1 MAIRSNAGTG
11 VIVSL
16 VVFVLTTV
24 FLLVLS
30 IVFYAS
36 GRAEKEEVKNL
47 TKSLSTYTTKGNENN
62 ALVEFALES
71 KQPVVSY
78 LINEIEERNQILTGN
93 RHSTIE
99 EIASVF
105 RDTTSTSSSL
115 ALSVDSTKRELDS
128 RQQELDSRISE
139 LANAKSTIQSLEDQL
154 AALAKSN
161 LDEVE
166 LVKGEWQ
173 DVQDESVRLNSDV
186 NDLFTSSKKNNAQVR
201 NDFKNMIQGL
211 EDEIEDAR
219 LTIEKQNGE
228 LKELRKQRNIGELYK
243 TDPSLL
249 VDGEVIEVSN
259 DDLVFINRG
268 SVDKI
273 RLGMTFEVY
282 DSANHLIEDADGNM
296 ALGKASI
303 EVVKVGE
310 TTSTA
315 KIKRSTRNQPILKNN
330 VLVNAIY
337 DPHYKFSFLV
347 HGIFDVDGDGVPEST
362 NDFVKNRIKRWGGV
376 VVEDNG
382 SIPGDL
388 DFLVLGITPHE
399 PLSKP
404 RSGASDTMLEN
415 YANKQRAYRS
425 YMQLLEDARAANV
438 PVLTANRLNI
448 LTGQQAR

>member
-186 NDLFTSSKKNNAQVR
+186 NDLFTSSKENNAQVR

-347 HGIFDVDGDGVPEST
+347 HGIFDVDGDGVPE
-362 NDFVKNRIKRWGGV
+362 
-376 VVEDNG
+376 
-382 SIPGDL
+382 
-388 DFLVLGITPHE
+388 
-399 PLSKP
+399 
-404 RSGASDTMLEN
+404 
-415 YANKQRAYRS
+415 
-425 YMQLLEDARAANV
+425 
-438 PVLTANRLNI
+438 
-448 LTGQQAR
+448 